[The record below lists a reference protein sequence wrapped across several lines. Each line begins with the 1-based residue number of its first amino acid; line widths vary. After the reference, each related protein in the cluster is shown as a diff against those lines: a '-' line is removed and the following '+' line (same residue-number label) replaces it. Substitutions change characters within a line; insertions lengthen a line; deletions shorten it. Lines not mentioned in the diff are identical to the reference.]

1 VTLAAICFDATG
13 TLIETAESVGEVYR
27 RVAREF
33 GVDLPA
39 RRLEDAFRR
48 ILQQAPARGVEGA
61 SARARQDGEIK
72 WWFERVRET
81 FQAADSTARFED
93 FRAFAD
99 ALFETYRRPGA
110 WRLRP
115 GTLEMLT
122 ELDKRTLPMAIVS
135 NFDHRLP
142 EILELLDISSFFEVV
157 MIPSMTARAKP
168 DRAVF
173 EAIAERHSLPPN
185 RLDALLY
192 VGDDSKETLRAIEE
206 LGLQVI
212 DVHRMEDQESLT
224 DRVLRAAIVPQPHS
238 NNDNDNHDH
247 DYDHDQDQDQD
258 PGSD

>member
-13 TLIETAESVGEVYR
+13 TLIETAESVGEVYH

-39 RRLEDAFRR
+39 RRLEAAFRG

-61 SARARQDGEIK
+61 SVEARRDGETR

-81 FQAADSTARFED
+81 FQATDNSARFDD
-93 FRAFAD
+93 FEAFAD
-99 ALFETYRRPGA
+99 ALFETYRAPGA

-115 GTLEMLT
+115 ETLEMLT
-122 ELDKRTLPMAIVS
+122 RLKRCALPMAVVS

-142 EILELLDISSFFEVV
+142 KILEMLDISSFFEVV
-157 MIPSMTARAKP
+157 MIPSVAGRAKP

-173 EAIAERHSLPPN
+173 EAIVD
-185 RLDALLY
+185 RLSPAPSTLDTLLY
-192 VGDDSKETLRAIEE
+192 VGDDAQETLRAIEE

-212 DVHRMEDQESLT
+212 DIHGLEDDESLT
-224 DRVLRAAIVPQPHS
+224 ERVLRAAIVLQHQG
-238 NNDNDNHDH
+238 NNPNNYDDGDNDDNQTPD
-247 DYDHDQDQDQD
+247 
-258 PGSD
+258 